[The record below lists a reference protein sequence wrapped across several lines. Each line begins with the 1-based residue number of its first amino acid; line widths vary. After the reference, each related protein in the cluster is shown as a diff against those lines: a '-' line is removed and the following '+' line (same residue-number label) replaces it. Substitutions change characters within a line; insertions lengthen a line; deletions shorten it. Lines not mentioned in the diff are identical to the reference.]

1 MNIFENIIA
10 APFREMLKS
19 IVKNSGWAL
28 GDGTVGS
35 VVYSVS
41 SSPES
46 LLGSGTWKNVL
57 YWSNLVLTPIALMLV
72 GIFMAIELYQL
83 ISKSNG
89 NTDIEDLTKFAV
101 RIIVPFFIATNAT
114 SFITNIM
121 NLFNKMAVL
130 LADKITNPDI
140 SSPGFEDIMTR
151 IDTMNIGELLE
162 AIIIYSVFG
171 MVAQLV
177 IPFIL
182 MFVVYGRLFEIVFLT
197 FIAPIPMSSFLNDE
211 WGSIGKQYLKYYAS
225 VLLQGVLIILACGI
239 SDALFSSTIIELG
252 TYAGIIAWG
261 TLCIVMLKTGR
272 LAQRIMGI

>member
-114 SFITNIM
+114 AFITNIM